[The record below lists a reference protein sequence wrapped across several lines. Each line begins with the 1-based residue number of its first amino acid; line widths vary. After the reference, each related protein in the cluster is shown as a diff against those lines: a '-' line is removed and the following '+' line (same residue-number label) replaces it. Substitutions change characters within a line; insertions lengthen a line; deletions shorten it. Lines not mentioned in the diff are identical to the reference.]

1 MVRRKSFV
9 NRRKQILIVVALIVA
24 TLLAFLTIKTVT
36 DEGAQGDFIEGVH
49 YTVLDQPRRI
59 RGDKIEVM
67 EFFSYGCIHCY
78 RFDDDLEQWA
88 GERSNQVQLKRTPL
102 IGSDLWRL
110 YGEHFY
116 TLEGLDAPENLHQA
130 TFRALHDLGRNLNT
144 PDALADFV
152 ATNSDFER
160 DSYLLQ
166 RGSPAVARQVALSDR
181 LARTAKITSVPQLVI
196 QGRYRISTTTD
207 VGPQRMLEVA
217 DYLIEKLSK
226 ENASSSKAQASTGK
240 S

>member
-1 MVRRKSFV
+1 MVRRKSFI
-9 NRRKQILIVVALIVA
+9 NRQKQSLIAVAIVVVG
-24 TLLAFLTIKTVT
+24 LLAFLTIETMT
-36 DEGAQGDFIEGVH
+36 DKGAQGDFIEGIH

-78 RFDDDLEQWA
+78 RFDDDLQQWA
-88 GERSNQVQLKRTPL
+88 EARNTQVRLVRTPL

-116 TLEGLDAPENLHQA
+116 TLQNLNAPQSLHQA
-130 TFRALHDLGRNLNT
+130 TFRALHDLGRNLNS
-144 PDALADFV
+144 PQALADFV
-152 ATNSDFER
+152 QTNSEFDQ
-160 DSYLLQ
+160 DNYLLQ
-166 RGSPAVARQVALSDR
+166 RGSPAVARQVGLSDR

-196 QGRYRISTTTD
+196 QGRYKISTTQN

-217 DYLIEKLSK
+217 DYLIEQLSA
-226 ENASSSKAQASTGK
+226 ESTSEPEGQLRPDK

>member
-9 NRRKQILIVVALIVA
+9 NRQKQSLIGIALVVVV
-24 TLLAFLTIKTVT
+24 LLAVLTIETIT
-36 DEGAQGDFIEGVH
+36 DEGAQGDFIEGIH
-49 YTVLDQPRRI
+49 YVVLDQPRRI

-78 RFDDDLEQWA
+78 RFDDDLQQWA
-88 GERSNQVQLKRTPL
+88 EARSAQVRLVRTPL

-116 TLEGLDAPENLHQA
+116 TLNNLNAPQSLHQA
-130 TFRALHDLGRNLNT
+130 TFRALHDLGRNLNS
-144 PDALADFV
+144 PEALADFV
-152 ATNSDFER
+152 ETNSEFDRE
-160 DSYLLQ
+160 SYLLQ
-166 RGSPAVARQVALSDR
+166 SGSPAVARQVGLSDR

-196 QGRYRISTTTD
+196 QGRYTISTTQN

-217 DYLIEKLSK
+217 DYLIEKLST
-226 ENASSSKAQASTGK
+226 ESPSESEAQVPAGK